1 MCKFPTFLTFHYI
14 FNGLITSKYPIITF
28 CHYVQVPYLFTFHQ
42 IFSVP
47 LCASSPS
54 FYLSLFFYSVPL
66 CASSPSFYIPL
77 YLQCPIVGKFPI
89 YLHSIRSSVSHSGQV
104 PNNFVLHY
112 IFSVPLCASSLS
124 FYLSLYLQCPIL
136 GKFPIYLHSIR
147 SSVSHFGQVPYL
159 FTFHYIFS
167 VPFGASSLSIYIP
180 LDLQCPIM
188 CKFPNFLCFVISSVS
203 HSGQVPYSFTFHY
216 IFSLPL
222 CASSPYFYISFYI
235 QCPILCKFPNFL
247 CFVISSVSHCGQVP
261 NNFVLHYIFSVPF
274 WASSLSIYI
283 PLDLQCPILGKFP
296 IYLHFIISLVSHL
309 GQVPYLFTFHQ
320 IFSVPLCA
328 CSLSFYL
335 SLYLQF
341 PIMCKF
347 PILFSLYLQCPI
359 LGKYPIVLRFIISS
373 VSHYVQ
379 VLHIFTFHS
388 IFSVPFCA
396 SSLTSYV
403 SLYLQCPILG
413 KYPIVLRFIISSVSH
428 YVQVL
433 HIFTFHYISSS
444 LFLCFVISS
453 VSHSGQVPNNFVPL
467 YIQCPIMCKF
477 PIFLPFIISFVY
489 HYVQVL
495 LLFTIH
501 YIFSVPFWAS
511 TPQLYVS
518 LFLQCPIMCKL
529 PIFLPFIISFVYHYV
544 QVLLLFTFHYM
555 FSVPLCASSPSFY
568 IPLYLQCPIL
578 GKFPIYL
585 HFIISL
591 VSHFGQV
598 PYLFTFHQIFS
609 VPFWASSLSIYI
621 SLYLQCPILGKFP
634 IYLHSIRSSVSHF
647 GQVPYLFTFHQI
659 FSVPLCASSPSFYIP
674 LYLLCPILGKYP
686 IALRFIISS
695 VSHYVPVL
703 HIFTFHFVFSVQL
716 CGSSQT
722 SYVSLYLQCPI
733 LGKYP
738 IVLRFIISSVSHYV
752 QVLHIFTF
760 HSIFSVPF
768 CASSLTSYVSLYL
781 QCPILGKYPI
791 ILCFIYLVSHYVQV
805 PYLFTF
811 HQIFSVPLCASSPIF
826 SISLYLQCP
835 ILGKF
840 PIYLHSIRS
849 SVSHYV
855 QVLHFFPFHYIF
867 SVPFW
872 ASSLS
877 IYIPLD
883 IQCPILG
890 KFPIYLHSIRSS
902 VSHYVHVPYL
912 FTFHYIFSFPLCA
925 SSLTSYISLYLQCP
939 ILGKYPIV
947 LRFIISSVSHYVQVL
962 HIFTFHS
969 IFSVPF
975 CASSLTSYV
984 SLYLQCPIVGKYP
997 IILCFIIY
1005 LVSHYVQV
1013 PYLFTFHQIFSV
1025 PLCASSPFF
1034 YHFII
1039 SLVSHF
1045 GQVPYLFT
1053 FHQIFSVP
1061 FWASSLSIY
1070 ISLYLQCPILGKF
1083 PIYLHFIISSVSDYV
1098 QVHYLFTFHYIF
1110 SVPFCASSLTSYVSL
1125 YLQCPILGKYPIIL
1139 CFIIYL
1145 VSHYVQVPYL
1155 FTFHYIFSF
1164 PLCASSLLFMFHYIF
1179 SVPFWASTLQF
1190 YVSLYL
1196 QCPIMSKYPLILC
1209 FIIYLV
1215 SHYVQV
1221 LHLFTFHYFFSVPF
1235 WESTQ
1240 FYVSS
1245 LQCPIMCKFSIFY
1258 ISFYIQCPILCKF
1271 PIYLHSIISLV
1282 SHLGQVPYLFT
1293 FHQIFSVP
1301 LCASSPYF
1309 YISFYI
1315 QCPILCKFPNFL
1327 CFVISSVSHS
1337 GQVPNNFVLH
1347 YIFSVPLCASSLS
1360 FYLSLF
1366 PLCTIMCKFSFFLPS
1381 IICSVSHYVQ
1391 VLHLFTFHY
1400 IFSVPFG
1407 ASSLSIYIP
1416 LDLQCPILGKY
1427 PIVLRFIISSVSHY
1441 VQVLHIFT
1449 FHSIFSV
1456 PFCASSLTSYVSL
1469 YLQCPIVGKYP
1480 IILCFIIYLVSHYVQ
1495 VPYLFTFY
1503 ISRYVH

>member
-1 MCKFPTFLTFHYI
+1 MVSLLASTLSLR
-14 FNGLITSKYPIITF
+14 LIISF
-28 CHYVQVPYLFTFHQ
+28 ACHNVQVPYLFTFHQ

-47 LCASSPS
+47 
-54 FYLSLFFYSVPL
+54 FW
-66 CASSPSFYIPL
+66 
-77 YLQCPIVGKFPI
+77 
-89 YLHSIRSSVSHSGQV
+89 
-104 PNNFVLHY
+104 
-112 IFSVPLCASSLS
+112 
-124 FYLSLYLQCPIL
+124 
-136 GKFPIYLHSIR
+136 
-147 SSVSHFGQVPYL
+147 
-159 FTFHYIFS
+159 
-167 VPFGASSLSIYIP
+167 ASSLSIYIS

-188 CKFPNFLCFVISSVS
+188 CKFS
-203 HSGQVPYSFTFHY
+203 
-216 IFSLPL
+216 IF
-222 CASSPYFYISFYI
+222 F
-235 QCPILCKFPNFL
+235 
-247 CFVISSVSHCGQVP
+247 
-261 NNFVLHYIFSVPF
+261 
-274 WASSLSIYI
+274 
-283 PLDLQCPILGKFP
+283 
-296 IYLHFIISLVSHL
+296 HFIISVVSHF

-328 CSLSFYL
+328 CSISFYL
-335 SLYLQF
+335 SLYLQC

-347 PILFSLYLQCPI
+347 PTFVTFHYIFNGLNTSKYPIITFNYIFRMSLCASSLSIYISLYLQCPI
-359 LGKYPIVLRFIISS
+359 LGKFPIYLHFIRSS

-379 VLHIFTFHS
+379 VLHFF
-388 IFSVPFCA
+388 PF
-396 SSLTSYV
+396 
-403 SLYLQCPILG
+403 
-413 KYPIVLRFIISSVSH
+413 
-428 YVQVL
+428 
-433 HIFTFHYISSS
+433 
-444 LFLCFVISS
+444 
-453 VSHSGQVPNNFVPL
+453 
-467 YIQCPIMCKF
+467 
-477 PIFLPFIISFVY
+477 
-489 HYVQVL
+489 
-495 LLFTIH
+495 H
-501 YIFSVPFWAS
+501 YIFSVPFRAS
-511 TPQLYVS
+511 S
-518 LFLQCPIMCKL
+518 LSIYIPLDLQCPIMCMF

-555 FSVPLCASSPSFY
+555 FSVPLCASSPYFYISFY
-568 IPLYLQCPIL
+568 IQCPIL
-578 GKFPIYL
+578 YKFPNFL
-585 HFIISL
+585 CFVISS
-591 VSHFGQV
+591 VSHSGQV
-598 PYLFTFHQIFS
+598 PNNLVLHYIFSVPLCASSLSFYLSLFPLCTIMCKFSFFLPFIICSVSHYVQVLHLFTFHDIFI

-621 SLYLQCPILGKFP
+621 PLDLQCPILGKFP
-634 IYLHSIRSSVSHF
+634 ICLHFIISLVSHL

-733 LGKYP
+733 LGKYS

-811 HQIFSVPLCASSPIF
+811 HYIFSVPFGASSL
-826 SISLYLQCP
+826 SIYILLDIQCP
-835 ILGKF
+835 IMCMFHIFLPF
-840 PIYLHSIRS
+840 IIS

-867 SVPFW
+867 SVSFW

-925 SSLTSYISLYLQCP
+925 SSLSSYVSLYLQCP

-1034 YHFII
+1034 
-1039 SLVSHF
+1039 S
-1045 GQVPYLFT
+1045 
-1053 FHQIFSVP
+1053 
-1061 FWASSLSIY
+1061 

-1083 PIYLHFIISSVSDYV
+1083 PIYLHSIRSSVS
-1098 QVHYLFTFHYIF
+1098 HF
-1110 SVPFCASSLTSYVSL
+1110 
-1125 YLQCPILGKYPIIL
+1125 
-1139 CFIIYL
+1139 
-1145 VSHYVQVPYL
+1145 
-1155 FTFHYIFSF
+1155 
-1164 PLCASSLLFMFHYIF
+1164 
-1179 SVPFWASTLQF
+1179 
-1190 YVSLYL
+1190 
-1196 QCPIMSKYPLILC
+1196 
-1209 FIIYLV
+1209 
-1215 SHYVQV
+1215 
-1221 LHLFTFHYFFSVPF
+1221 
-1235 WESTQ
+1235 
-1240 FYVSS
+1240 
-1245 LQCPIMCKFSIFY
+1245 
-1258 ISFYIQCPILCKF
+1258 
-1271 PIYLHSIISLV
+1271 
-1282 SHLGQVPYLFT
+1282 GQVPY
-1293 FHQIFSVP
+1293 
-1301 LCASSPYF
+1301 
-1309 YISFYI
+1309 
-1315 QCPILCKFPNFL
+1315 
-1327 CFVISSVSHS
+1327 
-1337 GQVPNNFVLH
+1337 
-1347 YIFSVPLCASSLS
+1347 
-1360 FYLSLF
+1360 
-1366 PLCTIMCKFSFFLPS
+1366 
-1381 IICSVSHYVQ
+1381 
-1391 VLHLFTFHY
+1391 LFTFHY

-1416 LDLQCPILGKY
+1416 LDLQCPIMCTF
-1427 PIVLRFIISSVSHY
+1427 PIFLLFIIS
-1441 VQVLHIFT
+1441 
-1449 FHSIFSV
+1449 
-1456 PFCASSLTSYVSL
+1456 
-1469 YLQCPIVGKYP
+1469 
-1480 IILCFIIYLVSHYVQ
+1480 LVSHYVQ
-1495 VPYLFTFY
+1495 VP
-1503 ISRYVH
+1503 